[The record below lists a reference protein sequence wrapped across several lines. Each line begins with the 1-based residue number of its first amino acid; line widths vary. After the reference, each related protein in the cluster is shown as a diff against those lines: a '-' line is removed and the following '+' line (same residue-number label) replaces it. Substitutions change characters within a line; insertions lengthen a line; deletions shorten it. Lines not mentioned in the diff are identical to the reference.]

1 MNSTAQNNPL
11 PECYPPTVMA
21 QYAVE
26 ADVLIKNPFFL
37 HFLVSHPFGLS
48 SELREQP
55 YMQQDELGKYAL
67 QPELQIRLQ
76 CVEDLLMDENC

>member
-1 MNSTAQNNPL
+1 
-11 PECYPPTVMA
+11 MA

-76 CVEDLLMDENC
+76 WRGKFFDGRELLIGG